1 MVPVCLAP
9 GRTTIPGSPDEKDQR
24 GTRLGELG
32 NSWVGIGGP
41 EITARQD
48 WSNGTCLRRAPLWRS
63 DVNVRRNA
71 RKALPDSTPE
81 SDPTAG
87 QVSGLFTMMLMA
99 YLEEK
104 LTADALV
111 DLLRRAGDSRRV
123 EELKD
128 MGSWSTFD
136 QFKRLLEEAA
146 RLLGFEFLV
155 NGTFLSSS
163 SIENFDMAANLQA
176 FDSPGELLRAGGGTN
191 PLMPMRR
198 YEMTEVG
205 QTEWT
210 IREWFIEGFAPYPE
224 YCAFFAGQYA
234 MIPMYLGLPAAE
246 VVEEQCQCR
255 GDEVCIFRMR
265 WERPQEGASR
275 EEYHE
280 MHSQL
285 LEARLDQL
293 KQMITDVAS
302 NERYEDA
309 LQGIVRSAR
318 RAILA
323 SAAVMALEARAGSP
337 RSIYSDGL
345 TVTEAE
351 LLADGLLGS
360 GAAREGVI
368 AVEVVSA
375 RRRYGVL
382 AIDERGGIFSSQA
395 QSTLQTYAELAA
407 AALDA
412 ADAIEDARHQANT
425 ARVLLELSTSLAE
438 VVGTEETAAKVAR
451 AVPGIIDCDRAA
463 VFLDNPDSKGA
474 GDGEL
479 TLVASLG
486 LPDDAVH
493 VLGSMS
499 FVASELTLDSE
510 YGLLDTSRPSEVGNA
525 ATVAAPI
532 TLAGKVIGCVVAGVT
547 TDPERLVVTAR
558 LAERLKGLAAQAS
571 IAINNARLVDQIRF
585 QALHDPLTG
594 LPNRGLI
601 LDRTEQM
608 LARARRTNEA
618 TAVLFID
625 LDGFKGVND
634 TLGHAAGDQLLC
646 AVTARLAHAMRESDS
661 IGRLGGDEFIVLV
674 DGATMDAGPEL
685 VAERLLAVLRAPF
698 DLEGLPNG
706 PLTLTAS
713 IGIAAGLRAS
723 ATELLRDADIALY
736 EAKTTGKDR
745 FVIFHPEMHTVVQD
759 RLLLEMDLRDAFVS
773 GQYFLLYQPIFN
785 LASGETIGVE
795 ALLRWRHPDRGVVQ
809 PDAFISVLEDSG
821 MIVEVGRWVLQEAC
835 RQGARW
841 QAGGH
846 RLNVSV
852 NVSTRQLET
861 DHLIE
866 DVSCALETSGFD
878 ARSLIVEI
886 TETAIMRNVS
896 TVVPRLT
903 ALKATGVRIAIDDF
917 GTGYSSL
924 AYLQRF
930 PVDILKIDRSFIS
943 TMADSPESG
952 ALIRSLVHLGKSLG
966 LETLAEGIEE
976 TAQFDQLKRAHCD
989 SGQGYLYARP
999 LDPDAVEAFL
1009 TARSGIDVVSSP
1021 EIQSLRSS

>member
-1 MVPVCLAP
+1 MILMA
-9 GRTTIPGSPDEKDQR
+9 SLEA
-24 GTRLGELG
+24 RL
-32 NSWVGIGGP
+32 
-41 EITARQD
+41 
-48 WSNGTCLRRAPLWRS
+48 
-63 DVNVRRNA
+63 
-71 RKALPDSTPE
+71 
-81 SDPTAG
+81 TAG
-87 QVSGLFTMMLMA
+87 
-99 YLEEK
+99 
-104 LTADALV
+104 ALRA
-111 DLLRRAGDSRRV
+111 LLQRAGETRSV
-123 EELKD
+123 EELKEI
-128 MGSWSTFD
+128 GSWTTFD
-136 QFKRLLEEAA
+136 QFKLLLQEAA
-146 RLLGFEFLV
+146 RSLDLEFLA
-155 NGTFLSSS
+155 NGTFLSS
-163 SIENFDMAANLQA
+163 ETVKNFDMAETIQA
-176 FDSPGELLRAGGGTN
+176 FDSPGAVLRGGEGIN
-191 PLMPMRR
+191 PLLPMRR
-198 YEMTEVG
+198 YEMTEIG

-210 IREWFIEGFAPYPE
+210 IREWFVDGFAPYPE
-224 YCAFFAGQYA
+224 FCAFFAGQYA
-234 MIPMYLGLPAAE
+234 KIPMYLGLSAAE
-246 VVEEQCQCR
+246 VVEEQCQSR
-255 GDEVCIFRMR
+255 GDDACLFRMR
-265 WERPQEGASR
+265 WEEREEGASR
-275 EEYHE
+275 EQYHE
-280 MHSQL
+280 MHAQL
-285 LEARLDQL
+285 LEARLEQL
-293 KQMITDVAS
+293 KRMITDLAS
-302 NERYEDA
+302 NGRYEDV
-309 LQGIVRSAR
+309 LQGIVGSAR

-323 SAAVMALEARAGSP
+323 SAAVMALDARAGGP
-337 RSIYSDGL
+337 RKIYYDGL
-345 TVTEAE
+345 ADAETESMAAE
-351 LLADGLLGS
+351 LLEG
-360 GAAREGVI
+360 GAGREGVI

-412 ADAIEDARHQANT
+412 ADAMDDARHQAHT
-425 ARVLLELSTSLAE
+425 ARVLLDLSTSLAE
-438 VVGTEETAAKVAR
+438 IVGTEEMAAKVAR
-451 AVPGIIDCDRAA
+451 AVPGVIDCDRAA

-474 GDGEL
+474 SDGKL
-479 TLVASLG
+479 TLVASSG
-486 LPDDAVH
+486 LPDDAVRL
-493 VLGSMS
+493 LGTKSY
-499 FVASELTLDSE
+499 VASHLTVDSE
-510 YGLLDTSRPSEVGNA
+510 YGLLDTSQQSEVGNV

-532 TLAGKVIGCVVAGVT
+532 TLGGQVIGCVVAGVT
-547 TDPERLVVTAR
+547 ADPERLFVTDR

-571 IAINNARLVDQIRF
+571 IAISNSRLVDQIRF

-634 TLGHAAGDQLLC
+634 TLGHAAGDQLLR
-646 AVTARLAHAMRESDS
+646 AVTARLALAMRESDS
-661 IGRLGGDEFIVLV
+661 VGRLGGDEFIVLV

-685 VAERLLAVLRAPF
+685 VAERLLEVVRTPF

-706 PLTLTAS
+706 PLSLTAS

-745 FVIFHPEMHTVVQD
+745 FVLFHPEMHTVVQD
-759 RLLLEMDLRDAFVS
+759 RLLLEMDLRDALIA
-773 GQYFLLYQPIFN
+773 GQYFLAYQPIFN
-785 LASGETIGVE
+785 LASGETTGVE
-795 ALLRWRHPDRGVVQ
+795 ALLRWRHPVRGVVQ
-809 PDAFISVLEDSG
+809 PDEFISVLEDSG

-841 QAGGH
+841 HAHGH

-861 DHLIE
+861 DQLIG
-866 DVSCALETSGFD
+866 DISCALETSGFD

-886 TETAIMRNVS
+886 TETAIMRSVS
-896 TVVPRLT
+896 TVVPRLA

-930 PVDILKIDRSFIS
+930 PVDILKIDRSFIAA
-943 TMADSPESG
+943 MADSPESG

-976 TAQFDQLKRAHCD
+976 TAQYDQLKQAHCD

-999 LDPDAVEAFL
+999 LEPDGVEEFL
-1009 TARSGIDVVSSP
+1009 VARSVVNVASATRAQTLGHS
-1021 EIQSLRSS
+1021 

>member
-1 MVPVCLAP
+1 
-9 GRTTIPGSPDEKDQR
+9 
-24 GTRLGELG
+24 
-32 NSWVGIGGP
+32 
-41 EITARQD
+41 
-48 WSNGTCLRRAPLWRS
+48 
-63 DVNVRRNA
+63 
-71 RKALPDSTPE
+71 
-81 SDPTAG
+81 
-87 QVSGLFTMMLMA
+87 MMLMA
-99 YLEEK
+99 YLEQR
-104 LTADALV
+104 LTTRALV
-111 DLLRRAGDSRRV
+111 DLLQRAGERRRV

-136 QFKRLLEEAA
+136 QFKRLLEESA
-146 RLLGFEFLV
+146 RLLGLEFLV

-163 SIENFDMAANLQA
+163 SIENFDMAENLQA
-176 FDSPGELLRAGGGTN
+176 FASPGELLRAGGGTN

-205 QTEWT
+205 PTEWT

-224 YCAFFAGQYA
+224 YCAFFVGQYA

-255 GDEVCIFRMR
+255 GDDACTFRMR
-265 WERPQEGASR
+265 WEKLDEGASR

-337 RSIYSDGL
+337 RRIYSDGL
-345 TVTEAE
+345 ADTEAE
-351 LLADGLLGS
+351 LLADALLES
-360 GAAREGVI
+360 GAGREGVI

-438 VVGTEETAAKVAR
+438 VVGTEEMAAKVAR
-451 AVPGIIDCDRAA
+451 AVPGVIDCDRAA
-463 VFLDNPDSKGA
+463 IFLDNPDSQGA

-479 TLVASLG
+479 TLVASVG
-486 LPDDAVH
+486 FPDDMVR
-493 VLGSMS
+493 LLESKS
-499 FVASELTLDSE
+499 FVAGELTVDSE
-510 YGLLDTSRPSEVGNA
+510 YGLLDTSRPSEAGNVA
-525 ATVAAPI
+525 MVAAPI
-532 TLAGKVIGCVVAGVT
+532 TLAGKVIGCIVAAVT
-547 TDPERLVVTAR
+547 TDPERLVATER

-571 IAINNARLVDQIRF
+571 ISISNARLVDQIRF

-618 TAVLFID
+618 SAVLFID

-646 AVTARLAHAMRESDS
+646 AVTARLSLAMRESDS

-685 VAERLLAVLRAPF
+685 VAERLLNVLRTPF
-698 DLEGLPNG
+698 DLEGFHNG

-723 ATELLRDADIALY
+723 ASELLRDADIALY

-759 RLLLEMDLRDAFVS
+759 RLLLEMDLRDALSS
-773 GQYFLLYQPIFN
+773 GQYFLAYQPIFN
-785 LASGETIGVE
+785 LASGETTGVE
-795 ALLRWRHPDRGVVQ
+795 ALLRWNHPGRGVVQ
-809 PDAFISVLEDSG
+809 PDEFIPVLEDSG
-821 MIVEVGRWVLQEAC
+821 MIIEVGRWVLQEAC
-835 RQGARW
+835 HQGARW
-841 QAGGH
+841 HEQGH
-846 RLNVSV
+846 RINVSV

-861 DHLIE
+861 DQLIE
-866 DVSCALETSGFD
+866 DISLALEISGFD
-878 ARSLIVEI
+878 ARSLILEI

-903 ALKATGVRIAIDDF
+903 ALKTTGVRIAIDDF

-930 PVDILKIDRSFIS
+930 PIDILKIDRSFIS

-976 TAQFDQLKRAHCD
+976 TAQYHQLKRAHCD

-999 LDPDAVEAFL
+999 LEPGAVEAFL
-1009 TARSGIDVVSSP
+1009 TARSGVDDVSVT
-1021 EIQSLRSS
+1021 ETQTLGNA